1 MHILLRRS
9 CLEISKGP
17 LSRRNVIFR
26 AATGRRIASPSDVDS
41 SANIEAVCRSSRRR
55 LTVFSLST
63 ASLTGSL
70 ERPLPRLGK
79 QCPSMFAVMSASLA
93 VSYHPAASRCPPRTP
108 VPSMVVCVDGG
119 VCACACVVGVDLQLK
134 LRSQPQASCA
144 QALVQ
149 RLLGALQRRVQLLML
164 ETRLEPTIQASSGTS
179 RDCGTREDALP
190 GPSSACNV
198 PSGIRSLPCRCSCQ

>member
-1 MHILLRRS
+1 MNILLHRS
-9 CLEISKGP
+9 CLETSKGP

-26 AATGRRIASPSDVDS
+26 AAAGRRIVSPSDVDS
-41 SANIEAVCRSSRRR
+41 SANIAAVCRSSRQR
-55 LTVFSLST
+55 LSLSLSA

-164 ETRLEPTIQASSGTS
+164 ETRLEPTIQTSSGIS
-179 RDCGTREDALP
+179 
-190 GPSSACNV
+190 
-198 PSGIRSLPCRCSCQ
+198 